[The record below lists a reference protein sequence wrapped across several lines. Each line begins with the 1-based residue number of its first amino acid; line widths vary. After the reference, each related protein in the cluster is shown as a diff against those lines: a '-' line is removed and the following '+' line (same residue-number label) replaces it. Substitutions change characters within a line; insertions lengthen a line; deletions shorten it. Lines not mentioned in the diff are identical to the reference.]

1 MISRESVD
9 AGAFFSNLSA
19 MHAEDNEHHRFVSS
33 YRWYFST
40 KSVFK
45 NDRVWKMSFGESHS
59 STRPACLCLYL
70 SDGVTYKNKYWQLTT
85 IVFILTNTVTTIC
98 HFAPSLNLI
107 LLWKG

>member
-70 SDGVTYKNKYWQLTT
+70 SDGVTYKYKY
-85 IVFILTNTVTTIC
+85 
-98 HFAPSLNLI
+98 
-107 LLWKG
+107 